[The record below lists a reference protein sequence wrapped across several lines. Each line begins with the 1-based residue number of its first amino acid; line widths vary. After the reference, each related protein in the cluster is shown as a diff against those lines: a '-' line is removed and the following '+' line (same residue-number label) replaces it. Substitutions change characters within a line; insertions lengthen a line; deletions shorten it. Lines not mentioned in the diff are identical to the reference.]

1 MVGVV
6 DVDDVVDEAASTAC
20 PSDALRFFFDDSPVC
35 VDILIS

>member
-6 DVDDVVDEAASTAC
+6 VDDDEAASTAC